1 MAAPL
6 TYPPVFGT
14 PWRWALRVLAWLAFA
29 VSAYLAW
36 HAVNQS
42 SVTGCGIAGANSCD
56 AVLGSSWS
64 KWLGV
69 PVAVLGLACYSL
81 LAALSVVLE
90 WRNDRLGRWINTAFV
105 ALSIL
110 AACASIWFI
119 AIQILAI
126 GKYCL
131 FCLITDVSGIAI
143 GVIAI
148 ACAVRWLLETQYIR
162 KARSSASGLTA
173 LRTAL
178 PTAARSTPATAVIAH
193 VLPTPS
199 LPVAFGCALF
209 AIAALVGVQVFIP
222 SKTFTVEEGT
232 LNQSVA
238 LVGSIDTQQNTG
250 DETDDTQRHVAMRL
264 PSNEDAGAGASDVSA
279 DPTTTNS
286 DSEAAANSATENGA
300 NSETVPP
307 TNGSTEPVPT
317 KPERLVEF
325 LNGKLTLDV
334 YKHPLIGS
342 PEAPH
347 VMIEMVSYDCP
358 HCRKMHHNIKKALAR
373 YGDQVAVIIMPIP
386 FEKACNKLIVS
397 DTGSKPG
404 ACVTARLAVGI
415 GEVRP
420 AQFAKFHDWLM
431 SGDEDKPPGVDKTL
445 PKAYEMA
452 GRDRLRAYIRGEEVN
467 NQIAQYVDL
476 YSRLQGGPR
485 TRRDFGLPV
494 QILGNKVMSGI
505 VEKEEDIFK
514 AWEENLGLQPK

>member
-1 MAAPL
+1 MAAQL

-14 PWRWALRVLAWLAFA
+14 PWRWTLRVLAWLAFG

-42 SVTGCGIAGANSCD
+42 SVSGCGIAGANSCD
-56 AVLGSSWS
+56 VVLGSSWS
-64 KWLGV
+64 KWLGA

-90 WRNDRLGRWINTAFV
+90 WRNDRLGRWINTMFV

-119 AIQILAI
+119 ALQVFAI
-126 GKYCL
+126 GKFCT
-131 FCLITDVSGIAI
+131 FCLITDIAGIAI
-143 GVIAI
+143 GIIAI
-148 ACAVRWLLETQYIR
+148 VCAVRWLLETRYIR
-162 KARSSASGLTA
+162 RMRSSASGLTA

-178 PTAARSTPATAVIAH
+178 PTAARNTPETVVHAP

-199 LPVAFGCALF
+199 LPIAFVCALT
-209 AIAALVGVQVFIP
+209 AMAALVGGQILIP

-232 LNQSVA
+232 LNQSIA
-238 LVGSIDTQQNTG
+238 LVGANDTQQKTG
-250 DETDDTQRHVAMRL
+250 DETDDTQRHVALRV
-264 PSNEDAGAGASDVSA
+264 PSNEDGDARVSESSA
-279 DPTTTNS
+279 DPTTTTNS
-286 DSEAAANSATENGA
+286 DSATAANAASGNGA
-300 NSETVPP
+300 NSASDPP
-307 TNGSTEPVPT
+307 TNGSSAPVRTEPG
-317 KPERLVEF
+317 RMVEF
-325 LNGKLTLDV
+325 LNGKLRLDV

-342 PEAPH
+342 PDAPH

-358 HCRKMHHNIKKALAR
+358 HCRKMHGIIKKALAR

-386 FEKACNKLIVS
+386 FEKGCNKLIVS

-420 AQFAKFHDWLM
+420 SQFAKFHDWLM
-431 SGDEDKPPGVDKTL
+431 SGDEEKPPGVDKTL

-452 GRDRLRAYIRGEEVN
+452 GRDRLRAYIHGEEVN
-467 NQIAQYVDL
+467 KQIAEYVDL
-476 YSRLQGGPR
+476 YSRLHG

-494 QILGNKVMSGI
+494 QILGNNVMHGI
-505 VEKEEDIFK
+505 VEKEEDVFK
-514 AWEENLGLQPK
+514 AWEENLGLEPR